1 MRVLSLYRNDPA
13 GYSCVVYWVLGE
25 NNTAADR
32 NTLIDTGGPGP
43 ANLAF
48 YLLEMAAQPKGIGK
62 QAVEQVILTHGHF
75 DHTGGLPGL
84 DTQFGPDTFAWQP
97 AGARPRPVRDGM
109 QLTVGD
115 QPATLIHTP
124 GHSDDSL
131 CVYLPGSGTLFS
143 GDTLYRISDH
153 LGAYPKAY
161 AQTLERLAR
170 LPVRTIYP
178 GHGQPI
184 RHGAE
189 AFIAGC
195 LDNVRL
201 SLLQD

>member
-1 MRVLSLYRNDPA
+1 MRVRPLYRNDPA

-32 NTLIDTGGPGP
+32 NTLIDTGGPDP
-43 ANLAF
+43 ANLDF
-48 YLLEMAAQPKGIGK
+48 YLREMAGQAKGVGK

-75 DHTGGLPGL
+75 DHTGGLAGL
-84 DTQFGPDTFAWQP
+84 EAQFGPETYAWLP
-97 AGARPRPVRDGM
+97 AGGRPRPVRDG
-109 QLTVGD
+109 LPVTVGD

-124 GHSDDSL
+124 GHSDDSI
-131 CVYLPGSGTLFS
+131 CVFLPGPGILFS

-161 AQTLERLAR
+161 GQSLERLAR

-184 RHGAE
+184 RQGADS
-189 AFIAGC
+189 FISAC

-201 SLLQD
+201 SLIQD